1 LWSTAPQLQMKFQWL
16 GNMVTSVD
24 PPAKNTPLFGG
35 KPRLL
40 PPPHL

>member
-1 LWSTAPQLQMKFQWL
+1 
-16 GNMVTSVD
+16 MVTSVD

-40 PPPHL
+40 PPPPLHLQKDGEHEVP